1 MADREVLGKTQPLI
15 AMLHLPPSPGV
26 EGHRGVE
33 ASVESVLGEA
43 RLYREAGLSALMI
56 ENMHDFPCVRES
68 EMGPEVASFFTR
80 IACELRRELGEEFL
94 LGAQVLFAASKTA
107 LAVAQA
113 AGFDFIRAEAWIY
126 GHLSDKGWIDGQAG
140 PVKRYQHAIGAG
152 KVALFTDIQKKHASH
167 AATADLSIGDLA
179 GMLELHKSD
188 GVIVTGGATGE
199 PPALADLEAVRG
211 ASSLPV
217 IIGSG
222 LSAENLADY
231 APLADAFIVGSVF
244 KEKGRWNAPLDRRRI
259 DAFLQA
265 YSYL

>member
-1 MADREVLGKTQPLI
+1 MDRREVLGRKQPLI

-26 EGHRGVE
+26 EGHRGRE
-33 ASVESVLGEA
+33 ASIETVLGEA
-43 RLYREAGLSALMI
+43 RLYKEAGLSALMI
-56 ENMHDFPCVRES
+56 ENMHDFPCVRE
-68 EMGPEVASFFTR
+68 ETMGPEVAAYFTR
-80 IACELRRELGEEFL
+80 IASELRRELGESYL

-113 AGFDFIRAEAWIY
+113 ANFNFIRAEGWIY

-140 PVKRYQHAIGAG
+140 PVKRYQHAMGAED
-152 KVALFTDIQKKHASH
+152 VAIFTDIQKKHASH
-167 AATADLSIGDLA
+167 AATADLSIADLA

-188 GVIVTGGATGE
+188 GAIVTGAATGK
-199 PPALADLEAVRG
+199 PPALADLESVRG
-211 ASSLPV
+211 ATRLPV

-222 LSAENLADY
+222 LNAENLPDY

-259 DAFLQA
+259 DAFLDIYA
-265 YSYL
+265 RL